1 MNKTII
7 PIIIIVLI
15 VGAFLIVNSLS
26 KVSPQ
31 VIENALSKINEYD
44 SYNAEGELGVKII
57 SQEEDQIDVDL
68 SFTQKVDQS
77 NKEEVKSLSD
87 FNLSI
92 GSEGATLQA
101 EFQTITIS
109 QDTYLKIIEAP
120 LIPMLMGLNLESL
133 ENQWYK
139 INQEE
144 IYGTIENGEET
155 TEGKNIVE
163 EIKKII
169 KGKNF
174 FKVKKNLGIEE
185 LNGQETTCYLL
196 ELDKKT
202 IKETIPEFI
211 DVLEK
216 YISEEKRQEYEE
228 EISKK
233 LEEVSQKF
241 DDFWKR
247 VEPMEIKM
255 WIDNSTR
262 IRKVSFEKELN
273 LIEDSQIKKIN
284 ILFETTFSQFNE
296 KFDIETPDDYKN
308 IEEAVSSLV
317 PISLE

>member
-15 VGAFLIVNSLS
+15 VGAFFIINSLS
-26 KVSPQ
+26 EVSPQ
-31 VIENALSKINEYD
+31 IIENALSKISEYD
-44 SYNAEGELGVKII
+44 SYNTKGELGVKIT
-57 SQEEDQIDVDL
+57 SQEEDQIDIDL

-101 EFQTITIS
+101 DFQTITIS

-144 IYGTIENGEET
+144 IYGTIEGDEET
-155 TEGKNIVE
+155 TEGKNILE

-169 KGKNF
+169 EGKSF

-185 LNGQETTCYLL
+185 LDGQETTCYLL
-196 ELDKKT
+196 ELNKKT
-202 IKETIPEFI
+202 IKETIPEFLNVI
-211 DVLEK
+211 KK
-216 YISEEKRQEYEE
+216 YISEERRREYEE

-233 LEEVSQKF
+233 LEEAYQKF

-255 WIDNSTR
+255 WIDDLTQ
-262 IRKVSFEKELN
+262 IRKISFEKELD
-273 LIEDSQIKKIN
+273 LTEDSQIKKID

-296 KFDIETPDDYKN
+296 KLDIEAPDNYKN
-308 IEEAVSSLV
+308 LEEAVSNLV